1 MSEALRLFGSR
12 AIVTGA
18 SNGIGEAIVRT
29 LVKQGGSVFAVDKPG
44 SGIETH
50 FKKLRNVT
58 PYAAS
63 VADKDSAI
71 EMVRQANEALDG
83 LDIVV
88 NNSSIQAGAVMSDND
103 ETELEQF
110 LERKIQLYAATSRAA
125 FPFLEKSPAGRI
137 INMGCN
143 RSAFSRDGE
152 AAYRKSQDAVA
163 ELTLTLAAEAGPIGT
178 TVNYVQ
184 PGAVMTPTSRRIFA
198 DDKALRDYCINH
210 SAAKRLGDPVDIA
223 KVVLF
228 LASDDAVFVSGTGV
242 VADGGRVKD
251 KG

>member
-29 LVKQGGSVFAVDKPG
+29 FAKQGSSVFAVDKPD

-50 FKKLRNVT
+50 FKSLRSVT

-63 VADKDSAI
+63 INDEASAI
-71 EMVRQANEALDG
+71 EMIHKATEALDG
-83 LDIVV
+83 LDVVV
-88 NNSSIQAGAVMSDND
+88 NNSATQASTIISDSD
-103 ETELEQF
+103 ESELEQF
-110 LERKIQLYAATSRAA
+110 LQRKIQLYAVTTRAA
-125 FPFLEKSPAGRI
+125 LPYLEKSPAGRI
-137 INMGCN
+137 INMGCI
-143 RSAFSRDGE
+143 RSAFSRTGD
-152 AAYRKSQDAVA
+152 AAYELSEKLVA
-163 ELTLTLAAEAGPIGT
+163 ELTQTLAAEAGPNGT

-184 PGAVMTPTSRRIFA
+184 PGAIMTPASRRIFS
-198 DDKALRDYCINH
+198 DDKALRDYCINR

-242 VADGGRVKD
+242 IVDGGRVSD
-251 KG
+251 RP